1 MSCIVAV
8 IENKRILMLRKVV
21 FDSIQQI
28 TGVY

>member
-1 MSCIVAV
+1 MSFIVAV